1 MNASDVKLRNEE
13 RRRFFR
19 IDDDINLYYK
29 VIGQQ
34 PVNNMSRVSND
45 ILGSCS
51 LSTALDMLTQESKV
65 LMRRIEAKDS
75 DISDYLKLLNNKIE
89 LIAQALTLQDAD
101 FNEQKTR
108 NVNLSASGLAF
119 DNEEELKMGEY
130 LEVKMVLSSIAAV
143 ILVHAKVVY
152 CRKNND
158 NDMDGKPSFIV
169 GLDYVNMQEQDR
181 ELLIKH
187 IVRRQMQQIR
197 ASKEPEYSG
206 KHG

>member
-1 MNASDVKLRNEE
+1 MNTTQNNEE

-29 VIGQQ
+29 VLGPN
-34 PVNNMSRVSND
+34 PVNDTSYVSTD

-51 LSTALDMLTQESKV
+51 LASALDMLSQEAKV
-65 LMRRIEAKDS
+65 LMRRIETRDPDVA
-75 DISDYLKLLNNKIE
+75 DYLKLLNNKIE
-89 LIAQALTLQDAD
+89 IIAQTMMLQGTD
-101 FNEQKTR
+101 FGEQTTR

-119 DNEEELKMGEY
+119 DNDEELKMSDY

-143 ILVHAKVVY
+143 ILVNAKVVY
-152 CRKNND
+152 CKKNIDSEQSN
-158 NDMDGKPSFIV
+158 KPSYMI
-169 GLDYVNMQEQDR
+169 GLDYVNIQDQDR

-197 ASKEPEYSG
+197 ASKEAGIISD
-206 KHG
+206 KSL